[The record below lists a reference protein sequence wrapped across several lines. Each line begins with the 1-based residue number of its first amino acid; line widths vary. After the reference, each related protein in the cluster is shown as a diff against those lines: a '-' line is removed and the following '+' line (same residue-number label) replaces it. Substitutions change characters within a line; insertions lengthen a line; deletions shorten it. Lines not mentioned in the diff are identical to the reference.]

1 MANKDPSSIR
11 AQPLADVVKEVQKYV
26 VGMRE
31 ELWLSCVS
39 LLSGGH
45 LLLQGPPGSGKTLLA
60 SAFTKAIGGEFRRI
74 QMTPD
79 LLPSDIIGTNVYN
92 IGTGNWSVRRGPI
105 FANVVLLDELNRA
118 TPRTQA
124 ALLEAMQE
132 SKVTIEGMTF
142 SLPSPTF
149 FMATQ
154 VSSGSE
160 GTYPLTDVQVDRF
173 AFSADVRIP
182 EAEEE
187 VEIMSRV
194 DLVEA
199 AEVEEVAS
207 TEEVLEIIGKAR
219 EVKVAPGVKR
229 YIVDLVRS
237 IRGARELRA
246 PLGVRSSVWLYK
258 GARAVAFLDGR
269 EYVIPDDVKA
279 IAESALSHRLR
290 LRAESAAEGVTVA
303 SIIEKALEVTL
314 VPKE

>member
-1 MANKDPSSIR
+1 MANKDPSSIK
-11 AQPLADVVKEVQKYV
+11 AEPLSDVVREVQKYV

-60 SAFTKAIGGEFRRI
+60 STFTRAIGGEFKRI

-92 IGTGNWSVRRGPI
+92 IGTGTWSVRRGPI

-132 SKVTIEGMTF
+132 SRVTIEGMTF
-142 SLPSPTF
+142 HLPSPTF

-154 VSSGSE
+154 VGSGSE

-173 AFSADVRIP
+173 AFSAEVALPGPDE
-182 EAEEE
+182 EAE
-187 VEIMSRV
+187 VISRV
-194 DLVEA
+194 DLVESADVKEA
-199 AEVEEVAS
+199 AT
-207 TEEVLEIIGKAR
+207 TEEISDLIEKVRA
-219 EVKVAPGVKR
+219 VKVSPAVKR
-229 YIVDLVRS
+229 YIVSLVGSLRAS
-237 IRGARELRA
+237 RDLRA
-246 PLGVRSSVWLYK
+246 PLGLRASVWLYK

-279 IAESALSHRLR
+279 IAESALAHRLR
-290 LRAESAAEGVTVA
+290 LRAESLAEGVTAKSLV
-303 SIIEKALEVTL
+303 EKALDGVP
-314 VPKE
+314 VPKS